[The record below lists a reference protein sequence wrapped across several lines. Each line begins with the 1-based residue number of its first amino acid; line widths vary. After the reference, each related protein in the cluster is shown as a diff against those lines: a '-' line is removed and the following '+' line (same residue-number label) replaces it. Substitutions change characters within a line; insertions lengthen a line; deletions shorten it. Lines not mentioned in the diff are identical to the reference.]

1 MSDDQKSI
9 KIDPK
14 SEDISTFSNFT
25 QIQQQKVEIFAS
37 LDFSKKTLT
46 GSITTTYKYIDKTS
60 KELILDLKGPKIEKV
75 ELIENEKITPL
86 QFRIDLNNEF
96 KDSLGTPLI
105 IKLPD
110 FQNETPELLKIKIDY
125 ITDENCTGIQF
136 LEKEQTFTKQHY
148 FMFTQCEAIQCR
160 TLFPIQDTPSSKIL
174 VEATLEVEK
183 PYKFLFGG
191 IEIESSYNEKT
202 NKIITKYTQK
212 IPIPSYLIALACGNL
227 EYKKISE
234 RCGVYTEIG
243 LGDKA
248 KYEFE
253 DSEKFIETAENYLGR
268 KYDWEIYNLL
278 VLPFSFPYGG
288 MENPNLTFVT
298 PSLLAGDKSLS
309 NVIAHEISHSWTGNL
324 VTNKNWK
331 NFWVNEGFTIFME
344 RKIAEIL
351 YGDDM
356 KNLESLVGYEGV
368 LKDIEMLGEDSTY
381 TCLNPDI
388 YGVDPDDGFTT
399 VPYEKGFQL
408 LFYLESLIGKN
419 DFQNIMKN
427 YIDKYKFL
435 SIDYNGFKNVYED
448 YVKNKVNKGEE
459 ILKEID
465 WEKWINSKGKPFY
478 KFNFESKL
486 GDDAVKLGDKFLN
499 GNCSSDDKNIFVN
512 WHTNVKM
519 YFLKY
524 LIKNIDKVNND
535 VYDKLRDVLGF
546 KSEHYNMEILNLWF
560 QISLKTKHDDF
571 IDDVKKFLLEIGRLK
586 FVRPVYF
593 SWYELQPKES
603 KEFFEKN
610 KMVYHPFARRILSMK
625 LK

>member
-1 MSDDQKSI
+1 
-9 KIDPK
+9 
-14 SEDISTFSNFT
+14 
-25 QIQQQKVEIFAS
+25 
-37 LDFSKKTLT
+37 
-46 GSITTTYKYIDKTS
+46 
-60 KELILDLKGPKIEKV
+60 
-75 ELIENEKITPL
+75 
-86 QFRIDLNNEF
+86 
-96 KDSLGTPLI
+96 
-105 IKLPD
+105 
-110 FQNETPELLKIKIDY
+110 
-125 ITDENCTGIQF
+125 
-136 LEKEQTFTKQHY
+136 
-148 FMFTQCEAIQCR
+148 MFTQCEAIQCR
-160 TLFPIQDTPSSKIL
+160 TLFPIQDTPSAKIL
-174 VEATLEVEK
+174 VEAILEVEK

-191 IEIESSYNEKT
+191 IEKENSYNEKT
-202 NKIITKYTQK
+202 NKIITKYIQK

-227 EYKKISE
+227 EYRKISE

-356 KNLESLVGYEGV
+356 KNLESLVGYEGL

-408 LFYLESLIGKN
+408 LYFLESLIGKN
-419 DFQNIMKN
+419 DFMNVMRL
-427 YIDKYKFL
+427 YIDKYKFM
-435 SIDYNGFKNVYED
+435 SVDYSSFKNTYEN
-448 YVKNKVNKGEE
+448 YVKENKGNQSQE
-459 ILKEID
+459 ILNQINWD
-465 WEKWINSKGKPFY
+465 LWINSKGKPFH

-486 GDDAVKLGDKFLN
+486 GDEAVKLGDKFLN
-499 GNCSSDDKNIFVN
+499 GNGSLDDKTLFVN

-524 LIKNIDKVNND
+524 LLKNVNNVNDD
-535 VYDKLRDVLGF
+535 VYKKLKEVFAFDKE
-546 KSEHYNMEILNLWF
+546 KYNMEVMNLWF

-571 IDDVKKFLLEIGRLK
+571 IDLIKKFLLEIGRLK
-586 FVRPVYF
+586 YIRPVYF
-593 SWYELQPKES
+593 AWFDFQPNEAKD
-603 KEFFEKN
+603 FFENNKN
-610 KMVYHPFARRILSMK
+610 VYHSFARRILSNK
-625 LK
+625 FNQ